1 MIRVLIFENEPS
13 YVNTVALAVQ
23 KIVPNAIIQN
33 QTSYSSHAIEQIYS
47 FKPHLVFL
55 DVKLAEF
62 NNFGFLQKLKD
73 IDFEIVFT
81 AFNDQFAIQ
90 AIRFNALDYLLKP
103 FDTSDLYDSLNRFVM
118 KRNRNEK
125 LLQLIINSS
134 KNDDALDE
142 DFKLTVSTIE
152 GTHFLK
158 PSDIMRLEADGSY
171 TKFHLVNKVS
181 LMISRTLREFEESLS
196 LHGFIR
202 THKSHLVNARFIQSI
217 SAANVFLQNG
227 ESIEVARRRRS
238 EVKSFLFCPSLH

>member
-1 MIRVLIFENEPS
+1 MIRVLIFDNEPS
-13 YVNTVALAVQ
+13 YANAVALAVQ
-23 KIVPNAIIQN
+23 KIVHNAIIQN
-33 QTSYSSHAIEQIYS
+33 QTSYSSHAVEQINS

-62 NNFGFLQKLKD
+62 NSFEFLQKLKD
-73 IDFEIVFT
+73 IDFETVFT

-103 FDTSDLYDSLNRFVM
+103 FDTSDLYASLNRFVL
-118 KRNRNEK
+118 KCKRNEK
-125 LLQLIINSS
+125 LQQPIINSS
-134 KNDDALDE
+134 KDGHALGE
-142 DFKLTVSTIE
+142 DFKLTLSTTE
-152 GTHFLK
+152 GIHLLK
-158 PSDIMRLEADGSY
+158 PNDIMRLEADGSY

-181 LMISRTLREFEESLS
+181 LVISRTLREFEESLS

-227 ESIEVARRRRS
+227 ESVEVARRRRS
-238 EVKSFLFCPSLH
+238 EVKSFLFCPILR